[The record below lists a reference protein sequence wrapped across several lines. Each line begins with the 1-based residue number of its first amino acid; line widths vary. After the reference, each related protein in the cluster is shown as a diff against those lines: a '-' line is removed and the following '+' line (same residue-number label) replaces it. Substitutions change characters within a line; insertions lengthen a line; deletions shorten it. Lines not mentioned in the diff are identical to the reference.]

1 MGLYRYKA
9 KKGPED
15 IITSVISAAS
25 KDEAIDKISKMGYMP
40 ILVEDAGSEG
50 QQSQKKQGLLSG
62 RIKSKQLTV
71 FSRQLSILLKSGVPI
86 LKALT
91 ILAEQ
96 TPNHYLRNILNNIR
110 RQVKDGNTLS
120 SALSRHPKVF
130 SQLYISLVR
139 AGEESGT
146 LEVALLRIAE
156 YRYKQEQIFSSI
168 RTALTYPVL
177 MALVGTG
184 TIIFMLTFVLPRLL
198 SIFVRLGQELPWPT
212 KVLIAISNFLTQ
224 KWMFAILILAVILIA
239 IIFKWFNSSKTGK
252 LFISYAKLHSP
263 IFGGIFLKA
272 ELARFSRTLELLLKS
287 GIQLLSAIDKS
298 IPTINNEIISDE
310 LKKAYKAIEQGES
323 FGATLDKCKIFPKFM
338 VNLISV
344 GQESGR
350 IDEAL
355 EELAF
360 TYENETD
367 EAIKIMT
374 NLLEPLM
381 ILVMG
386 VIVGFII
393 ICMLLPVFQLNLMIK

>member
-1 MGLYRYKA
+1 MGLYKYRA

-15 IITSVISAAS
+15 IITSVINAAS
-25 KDEAIDKISKMGYMP
+25 KEEAIDKISKMGYLP
-40 ILVEDAGSEG
+40 ISVEDVRSETEP
-50 QQSQKKQGLLSG
+50 GLKRPGPLSR
-62 RIKSKQLTV
+62 RIKPRQLTI

-91 ILAEQ
+91 ILSEQ
-96 TPNHYLRNILNNIR
+96 TPNYYFRSILNNIR
-110 RQVKDGNTLS
+110 LQVKDGNTLS
-120 SALSRHPKVF
+120 AALNQHSKVF
-130 SQLYISLVR
+130 SPLYISLVR

-168 RTALTYPVL
+168 RTALTYPIL

-198 SIFVRLGQELPWPT
+198 TIFIRLGQELPWPT
-212 KVLIAISNFLTQ
+212 KVLISISNFLTQ
-224 KWMFAILILAVILIA
+224 KWMLPIFILAVILIA
-239 IIFKWFNSSKTGK
+239 NIYKWLSNSKTGK
-252 LFISYAKLHSP
+252 LLISYIKLHTP

-298 IPTINNEIISDE
+298 IPTVNSEIISQE
-310 LKKAYKAIEQGES
+310 LKKGYKAIEQGES
-323 FGATLDKCKIFPKFM
+323 FGATLDKCSLFPKFM

-344 GQESGR
+344 GQESGK
-350 IDEAL
+350 IDDAL
-355 EELAF
+355 EELAL

-374 NLLEPLM
+374 NLLEPIM

-386 VIVGFII
+386 IIVGFII
-393 ICMLLPVFQLNLMIK
+393 ICMLLPVFELNLMVK